1 MSQSYPSIVHRQA
14 NSSMDYFISMI
25 LPLMQLFQIRVV
37 YLQSNERIIV
47 ILLDVVQHIQQRQ
60 DLMNNKY
67 R

>member
-1 MSQSYPSIVHRQA
+1 
-14 NSSMDYFISMI
+14 MDYFISMI